1 MVEDFDTYADRFGGV
16 DAHQVR
22 TTTATAR
29 ELAPATDDPVVLGL
43 ARRTRFAVALAERL
57 ADAIESFDTQVGE
70 LNARVRRCPR
80 LRDTL
85 LRDYETLRADVDRAA
100 DETASALVRFSVD
113 DVASLV
119 AEGRLD
125 PSDLVETESL
135 GERLA

>member
-22 TTTATAR
+22 TTTASIR
-29 ELAPATDDPVVLGL
+29 GQVPATDDPVVLGL

-57 ADAIESFDTQVGE
+57 ADAIESFDARVVE
-70 LNARVRRCPR
+70 LNARVRRCHR

-85 LRDYETLRADVDRAA
+85 LRDYEALRAEVDRAA
-100 DETASALVRFSVD
+100 DETAAALVRFSPG
-113 DVASLV
+113 DVAALV

-125 PSDLVETESL
+125 PSDVVEVETL
-135 GERLA
+135 GERHA